1 MYVLKFFFF
10 FLNVT
15 FFKSMFKLINIF
27 YEEEK
32 CVDYISHFVFFFM
45 CVCLYS
51 GVCNTK
57 VENTAHGMGAVKL
70 R

>member
-1 MYVLKFFFF
+1 MK
-10 FLNVT
+10 
-15 FFKSMFKLINIF
+15 KK
-27 YEEEK
+27 K
-32 CVDYISHFVFFFM
+32 CVDYISHFVFFFCM

-57 VENTAHGMGAVKL
+57 VENTAHVVGAVKL